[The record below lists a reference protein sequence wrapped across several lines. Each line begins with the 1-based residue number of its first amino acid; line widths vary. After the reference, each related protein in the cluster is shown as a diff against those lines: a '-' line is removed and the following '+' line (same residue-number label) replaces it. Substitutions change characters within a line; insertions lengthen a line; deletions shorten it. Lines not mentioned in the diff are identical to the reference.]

1 MARGVFPLRQIVYG
15 IEIDTAVME
24 LRLPE
29 DKLTKATSLVNRITN
44 RRKVTLRELLS
55 LIGLLNF
62 ACLVVTPGR
71 AFLRRLINLIIGATR
86 LNHFVT
92 LNHEARAYLAAWQ
105 EFLVSINGESM
116 FLGQQFLSSTTI
128 KHGCFQ

>member
-1 MARGVFPLRQIVYG
+1 MARGVFPLRQ

-62 ACLVVTPGR
+62 ASLVVTPGR
-71 AFLRRLINLIIGATR
+71 AFS
-86 LNHFVT
+86 V
-92 LNHEARAYLAAWQ
+92 
-105 EFLVSINGESM
+105 V
-116 FLGQQFLSSTTI
+116 
-128 KHGCFQ
+128 